1 MTTAVE
7 SPYKKEPVVGDVE
20 NKFEIDPS
28 RLYVISDNKNPFA
41 PEDPQNV
48 FTTLNGGRP
57 DYDAITDKVRDLGF
71 DGYLINAPRLGK
83 VVVMHVPL
91 QKPIGDFFEEGKP
104 QTKDIQTEK
113 VAPRQSID
121 PAQAEQAVA
130 DNLKAIEDN
139 PQSVPRFSVKASP
152 DAQYIARNPDAGL
165 KPPRDDDMFSKKK
178 DSAAV
183 DKLTRGP
190 DREAPNFKIF
200 MDATDIGDIGTLIT
214 RLKQV
219 QSTGTRRWKVLPEYP
234 RSERVRGRF
243 KRNSGGS
250 FC

>member
-1 MTTAVE
+1 M
-7 SPYKKEPVVGDVE
+7 
-20 NKFEIDPS
+20 
-28 RLYVISDNKNPFA
+28 
-41 PEDPQNV
+41 

-71 DGYLINAPRLGK
+71 DGYLINAPALGK

-130 DNLKAIEDN
+130 ENLKAIEDN

-152 DAQYIARNPDAGL
+152 DAQYIA
-165 KPPRDDDMFSKKK
+165 K
-178 DSAAV
+178 
-183 DKLTRGP
+183 TQ
-190 DREAPNFKIF
+190 
-200 MDATDIGDIGTLIT
+200 TL
-214 RLKQV
+214 
-219 QSTGTRRWKVLPEYP
+219 G
-234 RSERVRGRF
+234 
-243 KRNSGGS
+243 
-250 FC
+250 